1 MRRDLPDGRWV
12 PLLVVLAIMATAG
25 LVACQESTT
34 TPTSTTHT
42 PTQAGE
48 LHQPGPPVVRQPVH
62 VVPVPSSS
70 GTEGKADGRVQ
81 AGGASCGRERWNVK
95 VATDPAA
102 AGINLTPKTSTV
114 EALGAIPSTNTSGN
128 LDEPRSAAEQQTYTV
143 TAMLEGAKV
152 EADSDIHLVLSDNGH
167 TMIAEIPKAPACT
180 EPPITA
186 GVSVLEQQIESA
198 RASFVQHFGEPS
210 SSGFTPI
217 NHKVTVTGVLFF
229 DVRHGQ
235 RGVAP
240 NAAELHPLTA
250 LSDP

>member
-1 MRRDLPDGRWV
+1 MKRALPLMAL
-12 PLLVVLAIMATAG
+12 LLVAG
-25 LVACQESTT
+25 CGSTT
-34 TPTSTTHT
+34 VTPTTHT
-42 PTQAGE
+42 ATQAGE
-48 LHQPGPPVVRQPVH
+48 LHQPGPPVVTQPIH

-70 GTEGKADGRVQ
+70 GSEGKADGRVQ
-81 AGGASCGRERWNVK
+81 AGGAACGRERWSVK
-95 VATDPAA
+95 TATDPAA
-102 AGINLTPKTSTV
+102 ARVNLTPKRSTV

-128 LDEPRSAAEQQTYTV
+128 LDEPRSTAEQQTYTV

-152 EADSDIHLVLSDNGH
+152 EADGDIHLVLSDNGH

-235 RGVAP
+235 RGVAA